1 MQIDTGPPWIPNV
14 FSAKKKFSPNKCP
27 QCNLFEST
35 ALRNC
40 GNRLI
45 TLRKIS
51 DKGVLASKPRL
62 VKVEIMKLY
71 VEPVSLSGFLFLHFL
86 VQRVSSSRGSMK
98 IKLENF
104 RR

>member
-1 MQIDTGPPWIPNV
+1 M
-14 FSAKKKFSPNKCP
+14 
-27 QCNLFEST
+27 
-35 ALRNC
+35 
-40 GNRLI
+40 LI
-45 TLRKIS
+45 TLLKTS
-51 DKGVLASKPRL
+51 DKGVLASKPNL

-98 IKLENF
+98 IKLANF